1 MIKKLLIAAALV
13 FATCLPARATQVFL
27 PSTYV
32 NSQTCAL
39 PPAMNCEIEL
49 TSLAIND
56 TIVNTGDPRFIM
68 FSVELNN
75 TFNQN
80 PTQSPPLQVS
90 LRVLVDGTDSHTSQ
104 VTPAAGINSIQIP
117 FNLVGQSLGA
127 HTYQFFVAE
136 NLGPLTYTTGTY
148 SAVLALNVA
157 NTSVNGTAGGDLSGT
172 YPNPTVSKVNGNT
185 PGGTCTAQFVRS
197 LNSSAVPACSTV
209 SLPAD
214 VSGVLPP
221 TSVPVLSGD
230 VTAPGG
236 SATTTLASVVSPGS
250 CGDATHSC
258 GLTFDAKGRAT
269 AITDTA
275 ISGGGS
281 SLEVKETDGNPDVT
295 GVSIIQVSPGTLTN
309 NGGGNVTVITD
320 GGGGGSAI
328 TRLMSATGAIA
339 VDTGNVGYMPVS
351 GLGYKTSMSGSFSDV
366 AVSVGIAGTIRKLHC
381 DLDTAPTGT
390 SKSWTFELDGSSG
403 TLTCTITDAAT
414 SCDDLSN
421 TATFIATDQAFLVL
435 TPLNTPSASV
445 AHCSATFTPS

>member
-13 FATCLPARATQVFL
+13 FATCLPVQATQIFL

-39 PPAMNCEIEL
+39 PPAMNCEVEL
-49 TSLAIND
+49 TQLAIND
-56 TIVNTGDPRFIM
+56 TINISGDPRFVV
-68 FSVELNN
+68 FSLELNN
-75 TFNQN
+75 TFNQQ

-148 SAVLALNVA
+148 GAVLALNVA
-157 NTSVNGTAGGDLSGT
+157 NTSVNGIAGGDLSGT

-185 PGGTCTAQFVRS
+185 PGGTCTSQFVRS
-197 LNSSAVPACSTV
+197 LNSSAVPTCATV

-250 CGDATHSC
+250 CGDTTHSC
-258 GLTFDAKGRAT
+258 GLTFDAKGRA
-269 AITDTA
+269 ITITNNT
-275 ISGGGS
+275 ISGGGGGG
-281 SLEVKETDGNPDVT
+281 SLEVKDSGGSPDVT
-295 GVSIIQVSPGTLTN
+295 SVTIIQVSPGTLTD
-309 NGGGNVTVITD
+309 NGSGNVTINTNGATAKAAYVFPCDLAAADVTD
-320 GGGGGSAI
+320 RCGTHPGANSTPSIMPYASTVSHMRCIVEDAAPGGGESVPF
-328 TRLMSATGAIA
+328 TL
-339 VDTGNVGYMPVS
+339 
-351 GLGYKTSMSGSFSDV
+351 YKNNSN
-366 AVSVGIAGTIRKLHC
+366 
-381 DLDTAPTGT
+381 TA
-390 SKSWTFELDGSSG
+390 
-403 TLTCTITDAAT
+403 LTCTISDTNDRCFDTTHSVTYAAG
-414 SCDDLSN
+414 N
-421 TATFIATDQAFLVL
+421 TFEV
-435 TPLNTPSASV
+435 V
-445 AHCSATFTPS
+445 ADPQTAGSATTKANCVVEIDPV